1 MTNELAAGVADALR
15 QGRGD
20 LAMRLLRRM
29 LSLDPA
35 SAAAAR
41 DFSALSIHA
50 HDLALAE
57 RTLARSIG
65 AAPMEPMLWFNFAVA
80 ALRNGNAASA
90 AWRCRTLLGL
100 DPGSI
105 DGHTFLG
112 AALGSVDETAALAA
126 FLRALALDPHAQDAR
141 LGVGTQLL
149 DRNLPLA
156 SARQSRILLA
166 RAPSLAAGFGNL
178 SIACWGADLRKD
190 AAVHARRGLALDP
203 TLAQAAWIIGQA
215 RLALGDYAGGLGLL
229 EARWG
234 LGEFRAVNGRE
245 FSWPAWRGGL
255 RAGLRLLVW
264 AEQGFGDALQ
274 FLRYVPILKAA
285 GIRVVLEVQQPLRAL
300 VMSLGVEVVCR
311 GELLPEVDA
320 QVAMMSLP
328 HLMGTRLETIPAEVP
343 YLAAPPDRRARWRER
358 LAAFPRPRIGLNWQG
373 NPAFRRDRERSPGFE
388 PIRPLLDAG
397 RFLGLVRDRAPDAS
411 HPNLTHLGPDF
422 ADFADTAACLEQL
435 DLVVTSDTAI
445 AHLAGALARP
455 TWLLLHHAP
464 DWRWL
469 EHRTDSPWYPTL
481 RLFRQ
486 STPGDWTSVV
496 TQVADALR
504 DLKP

>member
-1 MTNELAAGVADALR
+1 VVR
-15 QGRGD
+15 
-20 LAMRLLRRM
+20 
-29 LSLDPA
+29 
-35 SAAAAR
+35 
-41 DFSALSIHA
+41 
-50 HDLALAE
+50 
-57 RTLARSIG
+57 
-65 AAPMEPMLWFNFAVA
+65 
-80 ALRNGNAASA
+80 
-90 AWRCRTLLGL
+90 
-100 DPGSI
+100 
-105 DGHTFLG
+105 
-112 AALGSVDETAALAA
+112 
-126 FLRALALDPHAQDAR
+126 
-141 LGVGTQLL
+141 
-149 DRNLPLA
+149 
-156 SARQSRILLA
+156 
-166 RAPSLAAGFGNL
+166 
-178 SIACWGADLRKD
+178 
-190 AAVHARRGLALDP
+190 
-203 TLAQAAWIIGQA
+203 
-215 RLALGDYAGGLGLL
+215 
-229 EARWG
+229 
-234 LGEFRAVNGRE
+234 
-245 FSWPAWRGGL
+245 
-255 RAGLRLLVW
+255 
-264 AEQGFGDALQ
+264 AEQGYGDMLQ
-274 FLRYVPILKAA
+274 FVRYLPLLKERGVAATLECHAPLAPLLAPVPGAMRTVPIGGPFPDGA
-285 GIRVVLEVQQPLRAL
+285 VQIAL
-300 VMSLGVEVVCR
+300 
-311 GELLPEVDA
+311 
-320 QVAMMSLP
+320 MSLP